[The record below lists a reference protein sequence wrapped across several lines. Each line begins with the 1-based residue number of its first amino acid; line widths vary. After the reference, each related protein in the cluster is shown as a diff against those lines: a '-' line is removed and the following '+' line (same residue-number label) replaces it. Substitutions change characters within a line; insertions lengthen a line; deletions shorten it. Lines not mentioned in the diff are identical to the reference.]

1 MNAADKNRATQQIQI
16 CVGENAFHFINV
28 LVRETD
34 FLQRFHSM
42 LNVQQQTQFSNP
54 NRRIVECQRKFC
66 GIFCNFLQIVQ
77 TRFQKII
84 LKDGKELL
92 LLINSEITR
101 EKWLV
106 IGARLNQC
114 ISRCLRTSI
123 VVRIPEGFL
132 HATWKCHQ
140 PKWTRTPSA
149 SNGLQVSPFSSSSIS
164 LMCPR
169 SQSKLT
175 QNTFH
180 MKHF

>member
-16 CVGENAFHFINV
+16 CVGENAFNFINV

-42 LNVQQQTQFSNP
+42 FNVQQQTQLSNP

-101 EKWLV
+101 EMVGYW
-106 IGARLNQC
+106 C
-114 ISRCLRTSI
+114 T
-123 VVRIPEGFL
+123 
-132 HATWKCHQ
+132 
-140 PKWTRTPSA
+140 
-149 SNGLQVSPFSSSSIS
+149 
-164 LMCPR
+164 
-169 SQSKLT
+169 SQSMYFPVSSYLNSRPNSGGISACDMEMSSTKMDT
-175 QNTFH
+175 NTFG
-180 MKHF
+180 FQ